1 MELALTRSRLWGYLD
16 TRLDR
21 AAMTLSG
28 MCLVHCIATTV
39 LLAAVASAGGL
50 LSPAI
55 HEVGLSLAILLGIIG
70 LGRGILRH
78 GYMLPAAVG
87 GFGLGMMAGALSLPH
102 DGVGTEAVWTM
113 VGVLTLALG
122 HDLNRRATY

>member
-1 MELALTRSRLWGYLD
+1 MPFYMPSHGAGTYAVPFVGISRHATRSHGDDAERHVPGPLH
-16 TRLDR
+16 R
-21 AAMTLSG
+21 
-28 MCLVHCIATTV
+28 
-39 LLAAVASAGGL
+39 
-50 LSPAI
+50 
-55 HEVGLSLAILLGIIG
+55 EVGLSLAIMLGIVG
-70 LGRGILRH
+70 LGRGIMRH

-102 DGVGTEAVWTM
+102 DGAGTEAVWTM